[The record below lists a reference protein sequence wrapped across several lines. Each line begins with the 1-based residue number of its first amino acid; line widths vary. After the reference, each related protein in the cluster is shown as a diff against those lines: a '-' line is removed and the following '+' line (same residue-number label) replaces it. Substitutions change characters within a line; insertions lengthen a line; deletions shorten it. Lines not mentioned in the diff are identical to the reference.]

1 MHFEARKQM
10 NLHRRFAFHD
20 AAVPKHALPNS
31 RSWAWRVFFTCWLV
45 YTVLW
50 APYIVREHFPA
61 VALAERGSLNVDRY
75 LGWSPDIFPG
85 PRGGAYINNNP
96 GASLTG
102 AIPLLL
108 LRPMLTRVDDWNQR
122 LPRPRRTGDEG
133 DLFWR
138 TVSEGRALYFLLVG
152 FLTVALVM
160 APATAG
166 TTAYLYARLVEAG
179 IPLAR
184 AAVAAVLYGLGTP
197 VLFRAGHLN
206 HNLLVGDAG
215 FIALLMLWDP
225 NDAPL
230 KTGRAGLGGLLAGYA
245 VLCDYSGALVIL
257 VVALYVW
264 LRSARQPASERWRL
278 MAVFGAGVLP
288 GVIAL
293 AAYQTWAFGLFYRP
307 SQHYMPATEPTSHGY
322 RGLDWP
328 SPSLLWA
335 NFFDPRFGLFIYCP
349 ALILAFA
356 APFVKRV
363 RYRIPRRE
371 TIILLTYFA
380 AFTLFCAANQYSW
393 LQATTGFR
401 YLVPVVPAL
410 GLLAM
415 QAAQALP
422 KVVRWVI
429 AIASCVQSLAMAAA
443 HQNDVRLVPGALW
456 RRGFTLPW
464 MIRLNEIG
472 ICVNCALPLITFT
485 LLGLALAFIWLTPGL
500 RNGYCV
506 SEVADSC
513 HPARS

>member
-1 MHFEARKQM
+1 MKFLAPTACQQSAYGRG
-10 NLHRRFAFHD
+10 A
-20 AAVPKHALPNS
+20 
-31 RSWAWRVFFTCWLV
+31 WAWRVFLTCWLV
-45 YTVLW
+45 YTALW

-61 VALAERGSLNVDRY
+61 IALAERGSLNVDRY

-96 GASLTG
+96 GASLTA

-108 LRPMLTRVDDWNQR
+108 LRPVLARVDGWNQR
-122 LPRPRRTGDEG
+122 QPRPSRKGEEG

-166 TTAYLYARLVEAG
+166 TAAYLCARLVAGG
-179 IPLAR
+179 IPSAR
-184 AAVAAVLYGLGTP
+184 AAGAAVLYGLGTP
-197 VLFRAGHLN
+197 VLFRSGHLN
-206 HNLLVGDAG
+206 HNLLVADAG

-225 NDAPL
+225 KDAPV
-230 KTGRAGLGGLLAGYA
+230 KTWHAGLGGLLAGYS
-245 VLCDYSGALVIL
+245 VLCDYSGAVVVL

-264 LRSARQPASERWRL
+264 LRSARQPAAERCRL
-278 MAVFGAGVLP
+278 MAAFGAGVLP

-293 AAYQTWAFGLFYRP
+293 AIYQTWAFGLFYRP
-307 SQHYMPATEPTSHGY
+307 SQHYMPATAPTSHGY
-322 RGLDWP
+322 RGFDWP
-328 SPSLLWA
+328 SPALLWA
-335 NFFDPRFGLFIYCP
+335 NFFDPRFGLFVYCP
-349 ALILAFA
+349 ALLLAFA

-371 TIILLTYFA
+371 TIILWTYFA

-393 LQATTGFR
+393 LQPTTGFR

-410 GLLAM
+410 ALLAM

-422 KVVRWVI
+422 KAVRWVM
-429 AIASCVQSLAMAAA
+429 ATASCAQSLAMAAA
-443 HQNDVRLVPGALW
+443 HQNDVRLVLGTLW
-456 RRGFTLPW
+456 RREFTLPW
-464 MIRLNEIG
+464 MIRLNDIG

-485 LLGLALAFIWLTPGL
+485 LLGLALAFIWWLAPGL
-500 RNGYCV
+500 QKSY
-506 SEVADSC
+506 SALEATADSC
-513 HPARS
+513 HPAAGA